1 MVNIPNTEDSIR
13 IFSPKILNP
22 AKLSFKIDGAI
33 KSFHNKHKLKQYRT
47 TKPPLQKSLQR
58 ILHAEVESQ
67 QNHGR
72 MGNIKP
78 LE

>member
-33 KSFHNKHKLKQYRT
+33 KT
-47 TKPPLQKSLQR
+47 AM
-58 ILHAEVESQ
+58 I
-67 QNHGR
+67 
-72 MGNIKP
+72 NIN
-78 LE
+78 